1 MNRLTRVF
9 PIIASLLGAAS
20 FVACTDE
27 ATAPSVP
34 QFAQVGAGPANITSC
49 KSHPSAYS
57 SGWIGRQGGIL
68 KAGKNVF
75 KVPAGA
81 LDAPVFITMKVTAD
95 NINHVILRPE
105 GLVFNKDHLPYL
117 LLSYQ
122 DCRVTPGTQPGVA
135 YVNDALGIV
144 EPTPSYND
152 PVNQTVEGRLRHFS
166 DYVLLS
172 TYAVVY

>member
-9 PIIASLLGAAS
+9 PIMASLLGAGL

-27 ATAPSVP
+27 ATAPTVP
-34 QFAQVGAGPANITSC
+34 QFAEARAETTTFTRCEAEPY
-49 KSHPSAYS
+49 AYS
-57 SGWIGRQGGIL
+57 SGWIGPKGGIL

-81 LDAPVFITMKVTAD
+81 LAAPVFITMATTSD
-95 NINHVILRPE
+95 NINHVVLRPE
-105 GLVFNKDHLPYL
+105 GLVFNKNYLPRL
-117 LLSYQ
+117 VMSYR
-122 DCRVTPGTQPGVA
+122 DCQVTPGTQPGVA
-135 YVNDALGIV
+135 YVNDALGII

-152 PVNQTVEGRLRHFS
+152 PVNQTVEGKLSHFS